1 MSSSLHSPGSHDP
14 RNTDS
19 GDSNS
24 KLPRPAR
31 DQAAGQKKILGA
43 TKRQWLEYLVAI
55 VLGNTIYYLS
65 LQPHLP
71 EVFQHK
77 GSATDW
83 GLVVDFA
90 VCVGV
95 YGLIRLGW
103 KITTS
108 K

>member
-1 MSSSLHSPGSHDP
+1 MSSSAHPSGPE
-14 RNTDS
+14 NS
-19 GDSNS
+19 GDSNRNFPKS
-24 KLPRPAR
+24 T
-31 DQAAGQKKILGA
+31 AAPKKILGA

-55 VLGNTIYYLS
+55 LLGNTIYYFS

-77 GSATDW
+77 GFATDW
-83 GLVVDFA
+83 GLLVDFA

-103 KITTS
+103 KLTAE